1 VDSLTRRR
9 TQHLDSRCDILS
21 IQDLLDVVFVFQM
34 ASSVESD
41 LTQQLETS
49 SLRAAQNEIPIGK
62 DAADLL
68 KAQANEAFKSKPLVP
83 HRRRSFEAAPGRLSE
98 GDYENATELYSKA
111 IEFHPDAILYSN
123 RSFAYLRREWY
134 GYALIDAKKALE
146 YDSRYIKV
154 DRRISED
161 DPYFRSLPFRPSTD
175 EHRPTWPWESTR

>member
-1 VDSLTRRR
+1 
-9 TQHLDSRCDILS
+9 
-21 IQDLLDVVFVFQM
+21 M

-68 KAQANEAFKSKPLVP
+68 KAQANDAFKSKPLVP
-83 HRRRSFEAAPGRLSE
+83 HHRCSFETASGLSE
-98 GDYENATELYSKA
+98 GDYENATDLYSKA

-146 YDSRYIKV
+146 YDPRYIKV
-154 DRRISED
+154 GRRIGED
-161 DPYFRSLPFRPSTD
+161 DRYFRS
-175 EHRPTWPWESTR
+175 